1 MKSLREKIKMMSVNQ
16 MCIYHT
22 LLEAHNV
29 VRNSSSE
36 QIKLKWE
43 RKNENNR
50 ILRSDTRNDTKVPKK
65 PKNKCK
71 GFTYFGSKLLNYV
84 PCDIKETKNSSDFKS
99 KIKEW
104 IWKNIPSY

>member
-1 MKSLREKIKMMSVNQ
+1 MMKFVLKVKKLSKNATKLQTLQNTMIRTIFNLNIKNHINMKKIREKIKMMSVNQ

-65 PKNKCK
+65 PK
-71 GFTYFGSKLLNYV
+71 
-84 PCDIKETKNSSDFKS
+84 
-99 KIKEW
+99 
-104 IWKNIPSY
+104 